1 MIRRAVIEDVG
12 AIMALEKSCLR
23 HPWEEAA
30 IRNLIESDRQM
41 ALVDERDGK
50 VVGYIGFSW
59 VEDESEIGNICV
71 DNNYRRRKIA
81 TGLLEETEREVAFAG
96 ANNLY
101 LEVEDCNVAAM
112 SLYKKCGFIKS
123 MSRKDYYGPGRNA
136 ELYCKNLKE
145 FNCEIST

>member
-23 HPWEEAA
+23 HPWEETA

-50 VVGYIGFSW
+50 IVGYVGFSW

-71 DNNYRRRKIA
+71 DNNYRRRRIA
-81 TGLLEETEREVAFAG
+81 TELLNEVEHEVALSG

-101 LEVEDCNVAAM
+101 LEVEDSNIAAAC
-112 SLYKKCGFIKS
+112 LYKKNGFVKF
-123 MSRKDYYGPGRNA
+123 MTRKDYYGPGRNA
-136 ELYCKNLKE
+136 ELYCKNLHE